1 MKICV
6 IGLWHLGLVT
16 SVSLAKLGFDVTCV
30 DKVKKIKSIENLDL
44 PINEKNLLYYFK
56 KYKKNIKLRST
67 ENPFVKKNIF
77 WLTNDTKVD
86 DKDRINYKQTLKDLI
101 NISQKI
107 PNNSIVIISSQ
118 IPVGTI
124 SKLEKNKILKNKNH
138 SYFYIPEN
146 LRLGN
151 AINNFLKPDRIV
163 IGTNSKNKNKLKIVK
178 NIFKNFKCPIY
189 IVSAETAEMSKHVI
203 NSFLACSISFINEIS
218 QLSSNFNID
227 LNHLEETIKS
237 DKRIGKKSYM
247 KSGFS
252 FSGGTLAR
260 DVNFLNDLSSRYNIK
275 SKIINN
281 IISSNNFRKN
291 NIIKSILSLAKDKK
305 RILQIGLT
313 YKKGTNTMRR
323 SFPYEV
329 YTKILSIKP
338 KSIFVY
344 DNDLKQ
350 KNSQFNFLSKKK
362 YDLIII
368 FKQEKNLVSLVKKY
382 SDTNTKIIDI
392 YNASVGEGTA
402 FDLDYGK
409 IVLIVLCLYIAVQVS

>member
-1 MKICV
+1 M
-6 IGLWHLGLVT
+6 
-16 SVSLAKLGFDVTCV
+16 
-30 DKVKKIKSIENLDL
+30 KKIYFIILKSI
-44 PINEKNLLYYFK
+44 
-56 KYKKNIKLRST
+56 KKNIKLRST
-67 ENPFVKKNIF
+67 ENTFVKKNIF

-118 IPVGTI
+118 IPVGTTG
-124 SKLEKNKILKNKNH
+124 KLEKNKILKNKNH
-138 SYFYIPEN
+138 SFFYIPEN

-178 NIFKNFKCPIY
+178 KIFKNFKCPIY
-189 IVSAETAEMSKHVI
+189 LVSAETAEMSKHVI
-203 NSFLACSISFINEIS
+203 NSFLACSITFINEIS
-218 QLSSNFNID
+218 QISSKFNID

-237 DKRIGKKSYM
+237 DKRIGNKSYM

-275 SKIINN
+275 SKIIKN
-281 IISSNNFRKN
+281 IISSNNYRKN
-291 NIIKSILSLAKDKK
+291 NIIKFILNLAKYRK

-338 KSIFVY
+338 KLFSVY
-344 DNDLKQ
+344 DSDLMQ
-350 KNSQFNFLSKKK
+350 KDSQFNLFSKKK

-368 FKQEKNLVSLVKKY
+368 FKQENNLVSLVKKH
-382 SDTNTKIIDI
+382 SNTNTKIIDI
-392 YNASVGEGTA
+392 GRYINKSKKNLINA
-402 FDLDYGK
+402 
-409 IVLIVLCLYIAVQVS
+409 

>member
-16 SVSLAKLGFDVTCV
+16 SVSLAKLGFNVTCV
-30 DKVKKIKSIENLDL
+30 DKNKKIRSIKNLDL
-44 PINEKNLLYYFK
+44 PINEKNLFSYFK
-56 KYKKNIKLRST
+56 KYKKNIKLQSIDK
-67 ENPFVKKNIF
+67 PFVKKNIF

-86 DKDRINYKQTLKDLI
+86 EKDRINYKQTLKDLI

-107 PNNSIVIISSQ
+107 PKNSIVIISSQ

-124 SKLEKNKILKNKNH
+124 SKIEKNKILKNKNH
-138 SYFYIPEN
+138 IFFYIPEN

-151 AINNFLKPDRIV
+151 SIKNFLKPDRIV
-163 IGTNSKNKNKLKIVK
+163 IGTNSKNKNKIRIVK
-178 NIFKNFKCPIY
+178 NIFKSFKCPIY
-189 IVSAETAEMSKHVI
+189 LVSAETAEMSKHVI
-203 NSFLACSISFINEIS
+203 NSFLACSITFINEIS
-218 QLSSNFNID
+218 QISSKFNID

-237 DKRIGKKSYM
+237 DKRIGNKSYM

-275 SKIINN
+275 SKIIKN
-281 IISSNNFRKN
+281 IISSNNNRKQD
-291 NIIKSILSLAKDKK
+291 IIKSILSLAKGRK

-338 KSIFVY
+338 KSISIY
-344 DNDLKQ
+344 DSDLSP
-350 KNSQFNFLSKKK
+350 KNSQFNLMSKKK

-368 FKQEKNLVSLVKKY
+368 LKQEKNLISLIKKY
-382 SDTNTKIIDI
+382 SSTNTKIIDI
-392 YNASVGEGTA
+392 GRYINKSKKSLINA
-402 FDLDYGK
+402 
-409 IVLIVLCLYIAVQVS
+409 

>member
-1 MKICV
+1 
-6 IGLWHLGLVT
+6 
-16 SVSLAKLGFDVTCV
+16 
-30 DKVKKIKSIENLDL
+30 
-44 PINEKNLLYYFK
+44 
-56 KYKKNIKLRST
+56 
-67 ENPFVKKNIF
+67 
-77 WLTNDTKVD
+77 
-86 DKDRINYKQTLKDLI
+86 
-101 NISQKI
+101 
-107 PNNSIVIISSQ
+107 
-118 IPVGTI
+118 
-124 SKLEKNKILKNKNH
+124 
-138 SYFYIPEN
+138 
-146 LRLGN
+146 
-151 AINNFLKPDRIV
+151 
-163 IGTNSKNKNKLKIVK
+163 
-178 NIFKNFKCPIY
+178 
-189 IVSAETAEMSKHVI
+189 MSKHVI
-203 NSFLACSISFINEIS
+203 NSFLACSITFINEIS
-218 QLSSNFNID
+218 QLSSKFNID

-260 DVNFLNDLSSRYNIK
+260 DVNFLNDLSSKYNIK
-275 SKIINN
+275 SKIIKN
-281 IISSNNFRKN
+281 IISSNNNRKN

-350 KNSQFNFLSKKK
+350 KNSQFKFLSKKK

-368 FKQEKNLVSLVKKY
+368 FKKEKNLISLVKKY

-392 YNASVGEGTA
+392 GRYIN
-402 FDLDYGK
+402 K
-409 IVLIVLCLYIAVQVS
+409 NKKNLINV

>member
-30 DKVKKIKSIENLDL
+30 DTVKKIKSIENFDF
-44 PINEKNLLYYFK
+44 PIDEKNLLYYFK

-67 ENPFVKKNIF
+67 ENTFVKKNIF

-118 IPVGTI
+118 IPVGTT

-138 SYFYIPEN
+138 SFFYIPEN

-163 IGTNSKNKNKLKIVK
+163 IGTNSKNKKNLKIVK
-178 NIFKNFKCPIY
+178 KIFKNFKCPIY
-189 IVSAETAEMSKHVI
+189 LVSAETAEMSKHVI
-203 NSFLACSISFINEIS
+203 NSFLACSITFINEIS
-218 QLSSNFNID
+218 QISSKFNID

-237 DKRIGKKSYM
+237 DKRIGNKSYM

-275 SKIINN
+275 SKNIKN
-281 IISSNNFRKN
+281 II
-291 NIIKSILSLAKDKK
+291 
-305 RILQIGLT
+305 
-313 YKKGTNTMRR
+313 
-323 SFPYEV
+323 
-329 YTKILSIKP
+329 
-338 KSIFVY
+338 
-344 DNDLKQ
+344 
-350 KNSQFNFLSKKK
+350 
-362 YDLIII
+362 
-368 FKQEKNLVSLVKKY
+368 
-382 SDTNTKIIDI
+382 
-392 YNASVGEGTA
+392 
-402 FDLDYGK
+402 
-409 IVLIVLCLYIAVQVS
+409 

>member
-30 DKVKKIKSIENLDL
+30 DTVKKIKSIENFDF
-44 PINEKNLLYYFK
+44 PIDEKNLLYYFK

-67 ENPFVKKNIF
+67 ENTFVKKNIF
-77 WLTNDTKVD
+77 WLTNDTKID
-86 DKDRINYKQTLKDLI
+86 DKDRINYKQNLKDLI

-118 IPVGTI
+118 IPVGTTR
-124 SKLEKNKILKNKNH
+124 KLEKNKILKNKNH
-138 SYFYIPEN
+138 SFFYIPEN

-178 NIFKNFKCPIY
+178 KIFNNFKCPIY
-189 IVSAETAEMSKHVI
+189 LVSAETAEMSKHVI
-203 NSFLACSISFINEIS
+203 NSFLACSITFINEIS
-218 QLSSNFNID
+218 QISSKFNID

-237 DKRIGKKSYM
+237 DKRIGNKSYM

-275 SKIINN
+275 SKIIKN
-281 IISSNNFRKN
+281 IISSNNYRKN
-291 NIIKSILSLAKDKK
+291 NIIKFILNLAKYRK

-338 KSIFVY
+338 KLFSVY
-344 DNDLKQ
+344 DSDLMQ
-350 KNSQFNFLSKKK
+350 KDSQFNLFSKKK

-368 FKQEKNLVSLVKKY
+368 FKQENNLVSLVKKH
-382 SDTNTKIIDI
+382 SNTNTKIIDI
-392 YNASVGEGTA
+392 GRYINKSKKNLINA
-402 FDLDYGK
+402 
-409 IVLIVLCLYIAVQVS
+409 

>member
-30 DKVKKIKSIENLDL
+30 DTVKKIKSIENFDF
-44 PINEKNLLYYFK
+44 PIDEKNLLYYFK

-67 ENPFVKKNIF
+67 ENTFVKKNIF

-118 IPVGTI
+118 IPVGTT

-138 SYFYIPEN
+138 SFFYIPEN

-163 IGTNSKNKNKLKIVK
+163 IGTNSKNKKKLKIVK
-178 NIFKNFKCPIY
+178 KIFKNFKCPIY
-189 IVSAETAEMSKHVI
+189 LVSAETAEMSKHVI
-203 NSFLACSISFINEIS
+203 NSFLACSITFINEIS
-218 QLSSNFNID
+218 QISSKFNID

-237 DKRIGKKSYM
+237 DKRIGNKSYM

-275 SKIINN
+275 SKIIKN
-281 IISSNNFRKN
+281 IISSNNYRKN
-291 NIIKSILSLAKDKK
+291 NIIKFILNLAKYRK

-338 KSIFVY
+338 KLFSVY
-344 DNDLKQ
+344 DSDLMQ
-350 KNSQFNFLSKKK
+350 KDSQFNLFSKKK

-368 FKQEKNLVSLVKKY
+368 FKQENNLVSLVKKH
-382 SDTNTKIIDI
+382 SNTNTKIIDI
-392 YNASVGEGTA
+392 GRYINKSKKNLINA
-402 FDLDYGK
+402 
-409 IVLIVLCLYIAVQVS
+409 

>member
-30 DKVKKIKSIENLDL
+30 DKVKKIKSIENFDL
-44 PINEKNLLYYFK
+44 PIDEKNLLYYFK

-67 ENPFVKKNIF
+67 EKTFVKKNIF

-118 IPVGTI
+118 IPVGTT

-138 SYFYIPEN
+138 SFFYIPEN

-178 NIFKNFKCPIY
+178 KIFKNFKCPIY
-189 IVSAETAEMSKHVI
+189 LVSAETAEMSKHVI
-203 NSFLACSISFINEIS
+203 NSFLACSITFINEIS
-218 QLSSNFNID
+218 QISSKFNID

-237 DKRIGKKSYM
+237 DKRIGNKSYM

-275 SKIINN
+275 SKIIKN
-281 IISSNNFRKN
+281 IISSNNNRKQD
-291 NIIKSILSLAKDKK
+291 IIKSILSLAKSRK

-338 KSIFVY
+338 KLFSVY
-344 DNDLKQ
+344 DSDLMQ
-350 KNSQFNFLSKKK
+350 KDSQLNLFSKKI

-368 FKQEKNLVSLVKKY
+368 FKQENNLVSLVKKH
-382 SDTNTKIIDI
+382 SNANTRIIDI
-392 YNASVGEGTA
+392 GRYINKSKKNLINA
-402 FDLDYGK
+402 
-409 IVLIVLCLYIAVQVS
+409 

>member
-44 PINEKNLLYYFK
+44 PINEKNLLNYFK
-56 KYKKNIKLRST
+56 KYKKNIKFQST
-67 ENPFVKKNIF
+67 EKTFNKKNIF

-86 DKDRINYKQTLKDLI
+86 DKDRINYKQNLQDLI
-101 NISQKI
+101 NISQKL
-107 PNNSIVIISSQ
+107 PKNSIVIISSQ

-124 SKLEKNKILKNKNH
+124 RKIEKNKILKNKKH
-138 SYFYIPEN
+138 TFFYIPEN

-163 IGTNSKNKNKLKIVK
+163 IGTNSKNKNKIKIVK
-178 NIFKNFKCPIY
+178 KIFKNFRCPIY
-189 IVSAETAEMSKHVI
+189 LVSAETAEMSKHVI
-203 NSFLACSISFINEIS
+203 NSFLACSITFINEIS
-218 QLSSNFNID
+218 QLSSKFNID

-260 DVNFLNDLSSRYNIK
+260 DVNFLNDLSSKYNIK
-275 SKIINN
+275 SKIIKN
-281 IISSNNFRKN
+281 IISSNNNRKN
-291 NIIKSILSLAKDKK
+291 SIIKSILSLAKDKK

-350 KNSQFNFLSKKK
+350 KNSQFKFLSKKK

-368 FKQEKNLVSLVKKY
+368 FKNEKNLISLVKKY
-382 SDTNTKIIDI
+382 SGTNTKIIDI
-392 YNASVGEGTA
+392 GRYINK
-402 FDLDYGK
+402 YK
-409 IVLIVLCLYIAVQVS
+409 KNLINV

>member
-16 SVSLAKLGFDVTCV
+16 SVSLAKLGFNVTCV
-30 DKVKKIKSIENLDL
+30 DKNKKIRSIKNLDL
-44 PINEKNLLYYFK
+44 PINEKNLFSYFK
-56 KYKKNIKLRST
+56 KYKKNIKFQSIDK
-67 ENPFVKKNIF
+67 PFLKKNIF

-86 DKDRINYKQTLKDLI
+86 EKDRINYKQTLKDLI

-107 PNNSIVIISSQ
+107 PKNSIVIISSQ

-124 SKLEKNKILKNKNH
+124 SKIEKNKILKNKNH
-138 SYFYIPEN
+138 IFFYIPEN

-151 AINNFLKPDRIV
+151 SIKNFLKPDRIV
-163 IGTNSKNKNKLKIVK
+163 IGTNSKNKNKIRIVK
-178 NIFKNFKCPIY
+178 NIFKSFKCPIY
-189 IVSAETAEMSKHVI
+189 LVSAETAEMSKHVI
-203 NSFLACSISFINEIS
+203 NSFLACSITFINEIS
-218 QLSSNFNID
+218 QISSKFNID

-237 DKRIGKKSYM
+237 DKRIGNKSYM
-247 KSGFS
+247 KRGFS

-275 SKIINN
+275 SKIIKN
-281 IISSNNFRKN
+281 IISSNNNRKQD
-291 NIIKSILSLAKDKK
+291 IIKSILSLAKGRK

-329 YTKILSIKP
+329 YTKILSVKP
-338 KSIFVY
+338 KSISFY
-344 DNDLKQ
+344 DSDLSP
-350 KNSQFNFLSKKK
+350 KNSQFNLMSKKK

-368 FKQEKNLVSLVKKY
+368 LKQEKNLISLIKKY
-382 SDTNTKIIDI
+382 SSTNTKIIDI
-392 YNASVGEGTA
+392 GRYINKSKKSLINA
-402 FDLDYGK
+402 
-409 IVLIVLCLYIAVQVS
+409 

>member
-30 DKVKKIKSIENLDL
+30 DTVKKIKSIENFDF
-44 PINEKNLLYYFK
+44 PIDEKNLLYYFK
-56 KYKKNIKLRST
+56 KYKINIKLRST
-67 ENPFVKKNIF
+67 ENTFVKKNIF

-118 IPVGTI
+118 IPVGTT

-138 SYFYIPEN
+138 SFFYIPEN

-178 NIFKNFKCPIY
+178 KIFKNFKCPIY
-189 IVSAETAEMSKHVI
+189 LVSAETAEMSKHVI
-203 NSFLACSISFINEIS
+203 NSFLACSITFINEIS
-218 QLSSNFNID
+218 QISSKFNID

-237 DKRIGKKSYM
+237 DKRIGNKSYM

-275 SKIINN
+275 SKIIKN
-281 IISSNNFRKN
+281 IISSNNYRKN
-291 NIIKSILSLAKDKK
+291 NIIKFILNLAKYRK

-329 YTKILSIKP
+329 YNKILSIKP
-338 KSIFVY
+338 KLFSVY
-344 DNDLKQ
+344 DSDLMQ
-350 KNSQFNFLSKKK
+350 KDSQFNLFSKKK

-368 FKQEKNLVSLVKKY
+368 FKQENNLVSLVKKH
-382 SDTNTKIIDI
+382 SNTNTKIIDI
-392 YNASVGEGTA
+392 GRYINKSKKNLINA
-402 FDLDYGK
+402 
-409 IVLIVLCLYIAVQVS
+409 

>member
-30 DKVKKIKSIENLDL
+30 DTVKKIKSIENFDF
-44 PINEKNLLYYFK
+44 PIDEKNLLYYFK

-67 ENPFVKKNIF
+67 ENTFVKKNIF

-118 IPVGTI
+118 IPVGTTG
-124 SKLEKNKILKNKNH
+124 KLEKNKILKNKNH
-138 SYFYIPEN
+138 SFFYIPEN

-178 NIFKNFKCPIY
+178 KIFKNFKCPIY
-189 IVSAETAEMSKHVI
+189 LVSAETAEMSKHVI
-203 NSFLACSISFINEIS
+203 NSFLACSITFINEIS
-218 QLSSNFNID
+218 QISSKFNID

-237 DKRIGKKSYM
+237 DKRIGNKSYM

-275 SKIINN
+275 SKIIKN
-281 IISSNNFRKN
+281 IISSNNYRKN
-291 NIIKSILSLAKDKK
+291 NIIKFILNLAKYRK

-338 KSIFVY
+338 KLFSVY
-344 DNDLKQ
+344 DSDLMQ
-350 KNSQFNFLSKKK
+350 KDSQFNLFSKKK

-368 FKQEKNLVSLVKKY
+368 FKQENNLVSLVKKH
-382 SDTNTKIIDI
+382 SNTNTKIIDI
-392 YNASVGEGTA
+392 GRYINKSKKNLINA
-402 FDLDYGK
+402 
-409 IVLIVLCLYIAVQVS
+409 